1 MNIGMKGT
9 AAGGIAVALLT
20 MMLTA
25 CTVVDLDANGK
36 PIMPKDP
43 NAKPSYRDQT
53 PQQIA
58 ESSWDSRVKQPA
70 DKQALS
76 WADME
81 TKSHTVKAGAAES
94 VFVRAAG
101 TVTAFDSSNERERKL
116 TMTINGKPV
125 QVQIGPVLR
134 SNAIRDAAGFRF
146 EEFTNQVQYAQLT
159 KALNRHAVQQL
170 PQVDASWVGKPAQA
184 LLAVSIEPGKV
195 ADVVAVQL
203 QQGNP

>member
-1 MNIGMKGT
+1 MKGKT
-9 AAGGIAVALLT
+9 ASGLMVVLMTLVLA
-20 MMLTA
+20 A
-25 CTVVDLDANGK
+25 CTVVDLDANGN

-43 NAKPSYRDQT
+43 NAKPGYSDLT

-58 ESSWDSRVKQPA
+58 ESSWGSRVQEPA
-70 DKQALS
+70 EKQALS

-81 TKSHTVKAGAAES
+81 TKSHTVKAGGSES

-101 TVTAFDSSNERERKL
+101 MVTAFDNSNERERTL

-125 QVQIGPVLR
+125 KVLIGPVLR
-134 SNAIRDAAGFRF
+134 SNAIRDAAGYRF

-170 PQVDASWVGKPAQA
+170 PAIDASWVGKPVQA
-184 LLAVSIEPGKV
+184 LLAVSMEPNHV
-195 ADVVAVQL
+195 DDVVAVQL
-203 QQGNP
+203 KQGNP

>member
-1 MNIGMKGT
+1 MKGQT
-9 AAGGIAVALLT
+9 AAGLIVGLLSL
-20 MMLTA
+20 MLTA
-25 CTVVDLDANGK
+25 CTVVDLDANGN

-43 NAKPSYRDQT
+43 NAKPGYSNQT

-58 ESSWDSRVKQPA
+58 ESSWASRVQQPA
-70 DKQALS
+70 EKQALS

-81 TKSHTVKAGAAES
+81 TKSHTVKAGGSES

-101 TVTAFDSSNERERKL
+101 TVTAFDNSNERERSL
-116 TMTINGKPV
+116 TVTINGKPV
-125 QVQIGPVLR
+125 KVLIGPVLR
-134 SNAIRDAAGFRF
+134 SNAIRDAAGYRF

-170 PQVDASWVGKPAQA
+170 PTVDASWVGKPVQA
-184 LLAVSIEPGKV
+184 LLAVSIEPNQV
-195 ADVVAVQL
+195 DDVVAIQL

>member
-1 MNIGMKGT
+1 MKGQT
-9 AAGGIAVALLT
+9 AAGLIVGLLSL
-20 MMLTA
+20 MLTA
-25 CTVVDLDANGK
+25 CTVVDLDANGN

-43 NAKPSYRDQT
+43 NAKPGYSNQT

-58 ESSWDSRVKQPA
+58 ESSWASRVQQPA
-70 DKQALS
+70 EKQALS

-81 TKSHTVKAGAAES
+81 TKSHTVKAGGSES

-101 TVTAFDSSNERERKL
+101 TVTAFDNSNERERSL
-116 TMTINGKPV
+116 TVTINGKPV
-125 QVQIGPVLR
+125 KVLIGPVLR
-134 SNAIRDAAGFRF
+134 SNAIRDAAGYRF

-170 PQVDASWVGKPAQA
+170 PPVDASWVGKSVQA
-184 LLAVSIEPGKV
+184 LLAVSMEPNQV
-195 ADVVAVQL
+195 DDVVAIQL

>member
-1 MNIGMKGT
+1 MKGKT
-9 AAGGIAVALLT
+9 AGGLVVALMTLV
-20 MMLTA
+20 LTA
-25 CTVVDLDANGK
+25 CTVVDLDANGN

-43 NAKPSYRDQT
+43 NAKPGYSDQT

-58 ESSWDSRVKQPA
+58 ESSWASRVQQPA
-70 DKQALS
+70 EKQALS

-81 TKSHTVKAGAAES
+81 TKSHTVKAGTSES

-101 TVTAFDSSNERERKL
+101 TVTAFDNSNDRERSL

-125 QVQIGPVLR
+125 QVLIGPVLR

-170 PQVDASWVGKPAQA
+170 PAIDASWVGKPVQA
-184 LLAVSIEPGKV
+184 LLAVSMKLNQV
-195 ADVVAVQL
+195 DDVVAIQL

>member
-1 MNIGMKGT
+1 MT
-9 AAGGIAVALLT
+9 LV
-20 MMLTA
+20 LTA
-25 CTVVDLDANGK
+25 CTVVDLDANGN

-43 NAKPSYRDQT
+43 NAKPGYSDQT

-58 ESSWDSRVKQPA
+58 ESSWASRVQQPA
-70 DKQALS
+70 EKQALS

-81 TKSHTVKAGAAES
+81 TKSHTVKAGTSES

-101 TVTAFDSSNERERKL
+101 TVTAFDNSNDRERSL

-125 QVQIGPVLR
+125 QVLIGPVLR

-170 PQVDASWVGKPAQA
+170 PAIDASWVGKPVQA
-184 LLAVSIEPGKV
+184 LLAVSMKLNQV
-195 ADVVAVQL
+195 DDVVAIQL

>member
-1 MNIGMKGT
+1 MKGQT
-9 AAGGIAVALLT
+9 AAGLIVGLLSL
-20 MMLTA
+20 MLTA
-25 CTVVDLDANGK
+25 CTVVDLDANGN

-43 NAKPSYRDQT
+43 NAKPGYSNQT

-58 ESSWDSRVKQPA
+58 ESSWASRVQQPA
-70 DKQALS
+70 EKQALS

-81 TKSHTVKAGAAES
+81 TKSHTVKAGGSES

-101 TVTAFDSSNERERKL
+101 TVTDFDNSNERERSL
-116 TMTINGKPV
+116 TVTINGKPV
-125 QVQIGPVLR
+125 KVMIGPVLR
-134 SNAIRDAAGFRF
+134 SNAIRDAAGYRF

-170 PQVDASWVGKPAQA
+170 PSVDASWVGKPVQA
-184 LLAVSIEPGKV
+184 LLAVSMEPNQV
-195 ADVVAVQL
+195 DDVVAIQL

>member
-1 MNIGMKGT
+1 MKGKT
-9 AAGGIAVALLT
+9 AGGLVVALMTLV
-20 MMLTA
+20 LTA
-25 CTVVDLDANGK
+25 CTVVDLDANGN

-43 NAKPSYRDQT
+43 NAKPGYSDQT

-58 ESSWDSRVKQPA
+58 ESSWASRVQQPA
-70 DKQALS
+70 EKQALS

-81 TKSHTVKAGAAES
+81 TKSHTVKAGTSES

-101 TVTAFDSSNERERKL
+101 TVTAFDNSNDRERSL

-125 QVQIGPVLR
+125 QVLIGPVLR

-170 PQVDASWVGKPAQA
+170 PAIDASWVGKPVQA
-184 LLAVSIEPGKV
+184 LLAVSMKPNQV
-195 ADVVAVQL
+195 DDVVAIQL

>member
-1 MNIGMKGT
+1 MKGK
-9 AAGGIAVALLT
+9 AATGLMVGLLSLI
-20 MMLTA
+20 LTA
-25 CTVVDLDANGK
+25 CTVVDLDANGN

-43 NAKPSYRDQT
+43 NAKPGYSNQT

-58 ESSWDSRVKQPA
+58 ESSWASRVQQPA
-70 DKQALS
+70 EKQALS

-81 TKSHTVKAGAAES
+81 TKSHTVKAGGSES

-101 TVTAFDSSNERERKL
+101 TVTAFDNSNERERSL
-116 TMTINGKPV
+116 TVTINGKPV
-125 QVQIGPVLR
+125 KVLIGPVLR
-134 SNAIRDAAGFRF
+134 SNAIRDAAGYRF

-170 PQVDASWVGKPAQA
+170 PPVDASWVGKPVQA
-184 LLAVSIEPGKV
+184 LLAVSMEPNQV
-195 ADVVAVQL
+195 NDVVAIQL